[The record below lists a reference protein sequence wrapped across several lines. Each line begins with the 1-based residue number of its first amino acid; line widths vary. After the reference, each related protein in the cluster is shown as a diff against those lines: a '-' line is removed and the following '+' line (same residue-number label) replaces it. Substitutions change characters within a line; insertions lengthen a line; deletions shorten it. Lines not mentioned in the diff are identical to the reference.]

1 MTSPRH
7 LWSGRWQEESDAA
20 RAAAPAESEL
30 APGAEDADTQV
41 HDTAAVPA
49 SPPPTT
55 RQDARTPP
63 SGGARRPLRPVAILL
78 AGLVLIAGG
87 AFAVDALRD
96 DNGTQSTSAE
106 RLPAST
112 TPAPAPKQANAQGV
126 AASASPSV
134 ASVRTSSGQG
144 TGFLVK
150 DNRTLVTNAHVVD
163 GASTVTVRFGSSG
176 QALNGRVTGSDP
188 SSDLAVIKLLDTP
201 PKDAK
206 PLTLADSDKL
216 AVGQE
221 VVAIGNPFGL
231 AGSVTD
237 GVISG
242 LGRPIQ
248 APNNYTI
255 EGAIQTDAA
264 INHGNSGGPLLDLG
278 GRVVGVNSQI
288 ETGGA
293 SSGNVGIG
301 FAVPSNTVARVVP
314 VIAEGKEFEHAWLGI
329 SGPAATTG
337 GEAPARIESVF
348 AGGPAGAAGLRVG
361 DTITA
366 IDGKSV
372 SQFGDVSRA
381 IQDSKPG
388 DKVDVRVSRGGAETT
403 VEVTLGTRPATT
415 P

>member
-7 LWSGRWQEESDAA
+7 LWSGRWQEESEAA
-20 RAAAPAESEL
+20 RPDPADATEFE
-30 APGAEDADTQV
+30 PGADEAPTQV
-41 HDTAAVPA
+41 LGSDATTPP
-49 SPPPTT
+49 PPPT
-55 RQDARTPP
+55 RPERERTPP
-63 SGGARRPLRPVAILL
+63 GAGNRRPLRPVAILL

-96 DNGTQSTSAE
+96 DNAAQSNSAE

-112 TPAPAPKQANAQGV
+112 TPAPAPKQASAQGV
-126 AASASPSV
+126 AKSAGPSV

-144 TGFLVK
+144 TGFLVR
-150 DNRTLVTNAHVVD
+150 DNRTLVTNAHVVA
-163 GASTVTVRFGSSG
+163 GATNVTVRFGSSG
-176 QALNGRVTGSDP
+176 EALDGRVTGSDP

-237 GVISG
+237 GVVSG
-242 LGRPIQ
+242 LGRPIR
-248 APNNYTI
+248 APNGFSI
-255 EGAIQTDAA
+255 ENAVQTDAA

-329 SGPAATTG
+329 EGPGATT
-337 GEAPARIESVF
+337 GEAPAQIQGVV
-348 AGGPAGAAGLRVG
+348 AGGPAGDAGLRVG
-361 DTITA
+361 DTIIA
-366 IDGKSV
+366 IDGKPV
-372 SQFGDVSRA
+372 DQFGDVSRA

-388 DKVDVRVSRGGAETT
+388 DKVDVKVRRASGEQT
-403 VEVTLGTRPATT
+403 VAVTLGTRPAQT